1 MVKGQ
6 YLTDELLSLF
16 YLKIGFE
23 NVLKYLRRQFFGEDV
38 KNWDISGWIGS
49 KRLQMAWLNKGRIKF
64 EQVDLSHYFPHHKLG
79 QIMLYES

>member
-1 MVKGQ
+1 VVKGQ

-38 KNWDISGWIGS
+38 KNWDISG
-49 KRLQMAWLNKGRIKF
+49 
-64 EQVDLSHYFPHHKLG
+64 
-79 QIMLYES
+79 